1 VEYLSNKKEIAMEEF
16 IYVGEDF
23 GMGANKL
30 WSGGWEFPG
39 ERKGTTHI
47 VQAGGLQMVSQVASN
62 GRGHYEGM
70 LGLKNKRRPLEIASE
85 FGSFYVGDGAHEHG
99 RPVENLDFDRLT
111 GAPEMRALLYGSLY
125 QFQQTY
131 GKFDR
136 PLSLM
141 VGLPLQMMM
150 GADAKQYQAGVKG
163 WLKGPHQFTADG
175 ETVNIEIGQVRMT
188 SQPVGALFDY
198 VLDDEGHIQAERAN
212 AMLDEVGVISVGFN
226 TVELLV
232 VKDQGAVERFTYGN
246 TLGVRRL
253 LELLNRDGLWSLSE
267 MDEKVRS
274 GRMRDELKVA
284 LPIWA
289 REVNG
294 EIERRWGQSF
304 KRFVKVIVVGGGA
317 LLLKE
322 ALTAQF
328 GAKAHVP
335 NLPVLSI
342 SRGLWKLSVMKR

>member
-1 VEYLSNKKEIAMEEF
+1 MNDEMIFL
-16 IYVGEDF
+16 GEDL

-30 WSGGWEFPG
+30 WCG
-39 ERKGTTHI
+39 
-47 VQAGGLQMVSQVASN
+47 VNGLQVISQVASD
-62 GRGHYEGM
+62 GRGHIEGM
-70 LGLKNKRRPLEIASE
+70 MGLRSRKRPMQVMAE
-85 FGSFYVGDGAHEHG
+85 FGSFYVGEGAHDFG

-111 GAPEMRALLYGSLY
+111 GAPEMRALVYGSLAEY
-125 QFQQTY
+125 QKMY
-131 GKFDR
+131 GKFER

-150 GADAKQYQAGVKG
+150 GADAKQYQAGVKQ
-163 WLKGPHQFTADG
+163 WLKGIHQFTVDG
-175 ETVNIEIGQVRMT
+175 EAMSVMIEQVRMT

-198 VLDDEGHIQAERAN
+198 VLDNEGRIQSERAG

-232 VKDQGAVERFTYGN
+232 VKDQGAVERFTAGN
-246 TLGVRRL
+246 TMGVRRL
-253 LELLNRDGLWSLSE
+253 LELLNRENLYSLGE
-267 MDEKVRS
+267 LDVLVRS
-274 GRMRDELKVA
+274 GRMKDELRQA

-294 EIERRWGQSF
+294 EIEKRWGQSF
-304 KRFVKVIVVGGGA
+304 KRFVRVLIVGGGA
-317 LLLKE
+317 LLLKD

-328 GAKAHVP
+328 GQKAFVP

-342 SRGLWKLSVMKR
+342 ARGLWKLSVMKR

>member
-1 VEYLSNKKEIAMEEF
+1 MNSEF
-16 IYVGEDF
+16 IFLGEDL

-30 WSGGWEFPG
+30 WSNGWNVPG
-39 ERKGTTHI
+39 EKKSMTRF
-47 VQAGGLQMVSQVASN
+47 VQGGGLQVVSQVSSN
-62 GRGHYEGM
+62 GRGHYQGM
-70 LGLKNKRRPLEIASE
+70 LGLKSKRRPMEIASD
-85 FGSFYVGDGAHEHG
+85 FGSFYVGEGAHEHG
-99 RPVENLDFDRLT
+99 RPVENLDFERLT
-111 GAPEMRALLYGSLY
+111 GAPEMRALLYGSLAQY
-125 QFQQTY
+125 QKLY

-150 GADAKQYQAGVKG
+150 GADAKAYQAGVKG
-163 WLKGPHQFTADG
+163 WLKGSHQFSADG
-175 ETVNIEIGQVRMT
+175 EAMKLEVGQVRLT

-198 VLDDEGHIQAERAN
+198 VLDDDGRIQADRAS

-232 VKDQGAVERFTYGN
+232 VKDQGAVERFTAGN

-253 LELLNRDGLWSLSE
+253 LELLNRDGLFSLGE
-267 MDEKVRS
+267 LDEKVRA
-274 GRMRDELKVA
+274 GRMKDELRTA

-304 KRFVKVIVVGGGA
+304 KRFVKVIIVGGGA
-317 LLLKE
+317 LLLKDL
-322 ALTAQF
+322 LTAQF
-328 GAKAHVP
+328 GVKAHVP
-335 NLPVLSI
+335 NVPVLSI
-342 SRGLWKLSVMKR
+342 ARGLWKLSVMKK

>member
-1 VEYLSNKKEIAMEEF
+1 MNSEF
-16 IYVGEDF
+16 IFLGEDL

-30 WSGGWEFPG
+30 WGNGWDVPG
-39 ERKGTTHI
+39 EKKGTTRF
-47 VQAGGLQMVSQVASN
+47 VQGGGLQVVSQVSSN
-62 GRGHYEGM
+62 GRGHYQGM
-70 LGLKNKRRPLEIASE
+70 LGLKSKRRPMEIASD
-85 FGSFYVGDGAHEHG
+85 FGSFYVGEGAHEHG
-99 RPVENLDFDRLT
+99 RPVENLDFERLT
-111 GAPEMRALLYGSLY
+111 GAPEMRALLYGSLAQY
-125 QFQQTY
+125 QKLY

-150 GADAKQYQAGVKG
+150 GADAKAYQAGVKG
-163 WLKGPHQFTADG
+163 WLKGSHQFSADG
-175 ETVNIEIGQVRMT
+175 EAMKLEVGQVRLT

-198 VLDDEGHIQAERAN
+198 VLDDDGRIQADRAS

-232 VKDQGAVERFTYGN
+232 VKDQGAVERFTAGN

-253 LELLNRDGLWSLSE
+253 LELLNRDGLFSLGE
-267 MDEKVRS
+267 LDEKVRA
-274 GRMRDELKVA
+274 GRMKDELRTA

-304 KRFVKVIVVGGGA
+304 KRFVKVIIVGGGA
-317 LLLKE
+317 LLLKDL
-322 ALTAQF
+322 LTAQF
-328 GAKAHVP
+328 GVKAHVP

-342 SRGLWKLSVMKR
+342 ARGLWKLSVMKK

>member
-1 VEYLSNKKEIAMEEF
+1 MYNNEF
-16 IYVGEDF
+16 IFLGEDL
-23 GMGANKL
+23 GMGANKI
-30 WSGGWEFPG
+30 WSNGWYVPG
-39 ERKGTTHI
+39 EKKDRFNLVK
-47 VQAGGLQMVSQVASN
+47 AGGLQMVSQVSSN
-62 GRGHYEGM
+62 GRGHYQGM
-70 LGLKNKRRPLEIASE
+70 LGLKSKRRPMEIASD
-85 FGSFYVGDGAHEHG
+85 FGSFYVGDGAHECG
-99 RPVENLDFDRLT
+99 RPVENLDFERLT
-111 GAPEMRALLYGSLY
+111 GAPEMRALLYGSLA
-125 QFQQTY
+125 QFQKVY

-163 WLKGPHQFTADG
+163 WLKGSHQFSADG
-175 ETVNIEIGQVRMT
+175 EAMSIEVGQVRLT

-198 VLDDEGHIQAERAN
+198 VLDDEGRIQADRAS

-232 VKDQGAVERFTYGN
+232 VKDQGAVERFTAGN

-253 LELLNRDGLWSLSE
+253 LELLNRDGLWSLGE
-267 MDEKVRS
+267 LDEKVRA
-274 GRMRDELKVA
+274 GTLRARDEMKQA

-317 LLLKE
+317 LLLKDM
-322 ALTAQF
+322 LTSQF

-342 SRGLWKLSVMKR
+342 ARGLWKLSVMKK

>member
-1 VEYLSNKKEIAMEEF
+1 MNEEF
-16 IYVGEDF
+16 IFLGEDL

-30 WSGGWEFPG
+30 WSNGWYVPG
-39 ERKGTTHI
+39 EKKDRFNL
-47 VQAGGLQMVSQVASN
+47 VQAGGLQVVSQVASN
-62 GRGHYEGM
+62 GRGHFEGM
-70 LGLKNKRRPLEIASE
+70 LGLKSKRRPMEIVSD

-99 RPVENLDFDRLT
+99 RPVESLDFERLT
-111 GAPEMRALLYGSLY
+111 GAPEMRALLYGSLA
-125 QFQQTY
+125 QFQKTY

-150 GADAKQYQAGVKG
+150 GADAKQYQAGVKS
-163 WLKGPHQFTADG
+163 WLKGLHQFSVDG
-175 ETVNIEIGQVRMT
+175 DAMTVEVGQVRLT

-198 VLDDEGHIQAERAN
+198 VLGDDGRIQADRAS

-232 VKDQGAVERFTYGN
+232 VKDQGAVERFTAGN

-253 LELLNRDGLWSLSE
+253 LELLNKDGMWSLGE
-267 MDEKVRS
+267 LDEKVRG
-274 GRMRDELKVA
+274 GRMRDELKLA

-317 LLLKE
+317 LLLKD

-342 SRGLWKLSVMKR
+342 ARGLWKLSVMKK

>member
-1 VEYLSNKKEIAMEEF
+1 MNNEMIYL
-16 IYVGEDF
+16 GEDL

-30 WSGGWEFPG
+30 WSGGWDVPG
-39 ERKGTTHI
+39 EKKGSTRF
-47 VQAGGLQMVSQVASN
+47 VQAGGLQVVSQVSSN
-62 GRGHYEGM
+62 GRGHFEGM
-70 LGLKNKRRPLEIASE
+70 LGLKNKPRPMEISSE
-85 FGSFYVGDGAHEHG
+85 FGSFYVGDRAHEHG
-99 RPVENLDFDRLT
+99 RPVENLDFERLT
-111 GAPEMRALLYGSLY
+111 GAPEMRALLYGSWARY
-125 QFQQTY
+125 QKLY

-163 WLKGPHQFTADG
+163 WLKGTHQFTADG
-175 ETVNIEIGQVRMT
+175 EAVNIEVGQVRLT

-198 VLDDEGHIQAERAN
+198 VLDDDGKIQSDRAA

-232 VKDQGAVERFTYGN
+232 VKDQGAVERFTAGN

-253 LELLNRDGLWSLSE
+253 LELLNRDGSYSLGE
-267 MDEKVRS
+267 MDERVRA
-274 GRMRDELKVA
+274 GLMRAELKQT

-304 KRFVKVIVVGGGA
+304 RRFVKVIIVGGGA
-317 LLLKE
+317 LLLKD

-328 GAKAHVP
+328 GMKAFVP

-342 SRGLWKLSVMKR
+342 ARGLWKLSVMKR

>member
-1 VEYLSNKKEIAMEEF
+1 MNSEF
-16 IYVGEDF
+16 IFLGEDL

-30 WSGGWEFPG
+30 WGNGWDVPG
-39 ERKGTTHI
+39 EKKGTTRF
-47 VQAGGLQMVSQVASN
+47 VQGGGLQVVSQVSSN
-62 GRGHYEGM
+62 GRGHYQGM
-70 LGLKNKRRPLEIASE
+70 LGLKSKRRPMEIASD
-85 FGSFYVGDGAHEHG
+85 FGSFYVGEGAHEHG
-99 RPVENLDFDRLT
+99 RPVENLDFERLT
-111 GAPEMRALLYGSLY
+111 GAPEMRALLYGSLAQY
-125 QFQQTY
+125 QKLY

-150 GADAKQYQAGVKG
+150 GADAKAYQAGVKG
-163 WLKGPHQFTADG
+163 WLKGSHQFSADG
-175 ETVNIEIGQVRMT
+175 EAMKLEVGQVRLT

-198 VLDDEGHIQAERAN
+198 VLDDDGRIQADRAS

-232 VKDQGAVERFTYGN
+232 VKDQGAVERFTAGN

-253 LELLNRDGLWSLSE
+253 LELLNRDGLFSLGE
-267 MDEKVRS
+267 LDEKVRA
-274 GRMRDELKVA
+274 GRLKDELRTA

-304 KRFVKVIVVGGGA
+304 KRFVKVIIVGGGA
-317 LLLKE
+317 LLLKDL
-322 ALTAQF
+322 LTAQF
-328 GAKAHVP
+328 GVKAHVP
-335 NLPVLSI
+335 NVPVLSI
-342 SRGLWKLSVMKR
+342 ARGLWKLSVMKK

>member
-1 VEYLSNKKEIAMEEF
+1 MNSEF
-16 IYVGEDF
+16 IYLGEDL

-30 WSGGWEFPG
+30 WGNGWVVAG
-39 ERKGTTHI
+39 EKKGTTRF
-47 VQAGGLQMVSQVASN
+47 VQGGGLQVVSQVSSN
-62 GRGHYEGM
+62 GRGHYQGM
-70 LGLKNKRRPLEIASE
+70 LGLKSKRRPMEIASD
-85 FGSFYVGDGAHEHG
+85 FGSFYVGEGAHEHG
-99 RPVENLDFDRLT
+99 RPVENLDFERLT
-111 GAPEMRALLYGSLY
+111 GAPEMRALLYGSLAQY
-125 QFQQTY
+125 QKLY

-150 GADAKQYQAGVKG
+150 GADAKAYQAGVKG
-163 WLKGPHQFTADG
+163 WLKGSHQFSADG
-175 ETVNIEIGQVRMT
+175 EAMKLEVGQVRLT

-198 VLDDEGHIQAERAN
+198 VLDDDGRIQADRAS

-232 VKDQGAVERFTYGN
+232 VKDQGAVERFTAGN

-253 LELLNRDGLWSLSE
+253 LELLNRDGLFSLGE
-267 MDEKVRS
+267 LDEKVRA
-274 GRMRDELKVA
+274 GRLKDELRTA

-304 KRFVKVIVVGGGA
+304 KRFVKVIIVGGGA
-317 LLLKE
+317 LLLKDL
-322 ALTAQF
+322 LTAQF
-328 GAKAHVP
+328 GVKAHVP
-335 NLPVLSI
+335 NVPVLSI
-342 SRGLWKLSVMKR
+342 ARGLWKLSVMKK

>member
-1 VEYLSNKKEIAMEEF
+1 MNNEF
-16 IYVGEDF
+16 IYIGEDL
-23 GMGANKL
+23 GMGANKMF
-30 WSGGWEFPG
+30 SGGWTVPG
-39 ERKGTTHI
+39 DRKNELKKIAG
-47 VQAGGLQMVSQVASN
+47 GGLQVVSQVSAN

-70 LGLKNKRRPLEIASE
+70 LGLKAKRRPMEIASDY
-85 FGSFYVGDGAHEHG
+85 GSFYVGEGAHEHG
-99 RPVENLDFDRLT
+99 RPVENLDFERLT
-111 GAPEMRALLYGSLY
+111 GAPEMRALLYGSLA
-125 QFQQTY
+125 QFQRTY

-150 GADAKQYQAGVKG
+150 GADAKTYQAGVKN
-163 WLKGPHQFTADG
+163 WLKGTHQFTADG
-175 ETVNIEIGQVRMT
+175 ETMTVEVGQVKLT
-188 SQPVGALFDY
+188 SQPVGALFDF
-198 VLDDEGHIQAERAN
+198 VLDDNGRIVPDRAD

-232 VKDQGAVERFTYGN
+232 VKDRGAVERFTAGN

-253 LELLNRDGLWSLSE
+253 LELLNRDGLWSLGE
-267 MDEKVRS
+267 LDEKVRA
-274 GRMRDELKVA
+274 GRMREEIKQA

-304 KRFVKVIVVGGGA
+304 KRFVKVIIVGGGA
-317 LLLKE
+317 LLLKD
-322 ALTAQF
+322 ALTTQF
-328 GAKAHVP
+328 GLKAYLP

-342 SRGLWKLSVMKR
+342 ARGLWKLSVMEK

>member
-1 VEYLSNKKEIAMEEF
+1 MNSEF
-16 IYVGEDF
+16 IYLGEDL

-30 WSGGWEFPG
+30 WGNGWVVAG
-39 ERKGTTHI
+39 EKKGTTRF
-47 VQAGGLQMVSQVASN
+47 VQGGGLQVVSQVSSN
-62 GRGHYEGM
+62 GRGHYQGM
-70 LGLKNKRRPLEIASE
+70 LGLKSKRRPMEIASD
-85 FGSFYVGDGAHEHG
+85 FGSFYVGEGAHEHG
-99 RPVENLDFDRLT
+99 RPVENLDFERLT
-111 GAPEMRALLYGSLY
+111 GAPEMRALLYGSLAQY
-125 QFQQTY
+125 QKLY

-150 GADAKQYQAGVKG
+150 GADAKAYQAGVKG
-163 WLKGPHQFTADG
+163 WLKGSHQFSADG
-175 ETVNIEIGQVRMT
+175 EAMKLEVGQVRLT

-198 VLDDEGHIQAERAN
+198 VLDEDGRIQADRAS

-232 VKDQGAVERFTYGN
+232 VKDQGAVERFTAGN

-253 LELLNRDGLWSLSE
+253 LDLLNRDGLFSLGE
-267 MDEKVRS
+267 LDEKVRA
-274 GRMRDELKVA
+274 GRMKDELRTA

-304 KRFVKVIVVGGGA
+304 KRFVKVIIVGGGA
-317 LLLKE
+317 LLLKDL
-322 ALTAQF
+322 LTAQF
-328 GAKAHVP
+328 GVKAHVP
-335 NLPVLSI
+335 NVPVLSI
-342 SRGLWKLSVMKR
+342 ARGLWKLSVMKK

>member
-1 VEYLSNKKEIAMEEF
+1 MNSEF
-16 IYVGEDF
+16 IFLGEDL

-30 WSGGWEFPG
+30 WGNGWDVPG
-39 ERKGTTHI
+39 EKKGTTRF
-47 VQAGGLQMVSQVASN
+47 VQGGGLQVVSQVSSN
-62 GRGHYEGM
+62 GRGHYQGM
-70 LGLKNKRRPLEIASE
+70 LGLKSKRRPMEIASD
-85 FGSFYVGDGAHEHG
+85 FGSFYVGEGAHEHG
-99 RPVENLDFDRLT
+99 RPVENLDFERLT
-111 GAPEMRALLYGSLY
+111 GAPEMRALLYGSLAQY
-125 QFQQTY
+125 QKLY

-150 GADAKQYQAGVKG
+150 GADAKAYQAGVKG
-163 WLKGPHQFTADG
+163 WLKGSHQFSADG
-175 ETVNIEIGQVRMT
+175 EAMKLEVGQVRLT

-198 VLDDEGHIQAERAN
+198 VLDEDGRIQADRAS

-232 VKDQGAVERFTYGN
+232 VKDQGAVERFTAGN

-253 LELLNRDGLWSLSE
+253 LELLNRDGLFSLGE
-267 MDEKVRS
+267 LDEKVRA
-274 GRMRDELKVA
+274 GRLKDELRTA

-304 KRFVKVIVVGGGA
+304 KRFVKVIIVGGGA
-317 LLLKE
+317 LLLKDL
-322 ALTAQF
+322 LTAQF
-328 GAKAHVP
+328 GVKAHVP
-335 NLPVLSI
+335 NVPVLSI
-342 SRGLWKLSVMKR
+342 ARGLWKLSVMKK